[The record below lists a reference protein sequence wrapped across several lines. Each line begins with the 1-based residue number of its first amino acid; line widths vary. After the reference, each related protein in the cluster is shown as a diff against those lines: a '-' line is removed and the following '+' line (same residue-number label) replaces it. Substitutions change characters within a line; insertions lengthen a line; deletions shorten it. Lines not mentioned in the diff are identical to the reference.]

1 MEKKIKQNG
10 HQRVGKTLLRARQVP
25 ISRKLILVWKTY
37 SYLRRCGYELI
48 KLTPPTPHPQS
59 EIFITIIAFDDLSTG
74 KLEIK
79 KNVHERVLEKI
90 QRVLETFLSF
100 IWNVFFCLR
109 TTFLWM
115 RSWQRETRSLNG
127 KKRSWWIERRL
138 FYCYFSMESIE
149 IFL

>member
-109 TTFLWM
+109 TTFL
-115 RSWQRETRSLNG
+115 
-127 KKRSWWIERRL
+127 
-138 FYCYFSMESIE
+138 
-149 IFL
+149 